1 MPAAMR
7 NDLRSAL
14 LVIDVQA
21 GIARGKGIYAGWPG
35 ILANIVDLIARAR
48 SSHLPVIFVQ
58 HDGEPGHRLAPGSD
72 GWALCPELGVLP
84 SDTVIRKTASDAFF
98 GTGLEAALRARGIGH
113 LIVAGC
119 MTEYCV
125 DTTVR
130 RAVSL
135 GFDVTLAGD
144 AHGTWDSP
152 TLRAEQIIGHHNGLL
167 DQFSAGGAT
176 VKVTPTSPVA
186 FA

>member
-1 MPAAMR
+1 MSHEKK
-7 NDLRSAL
+7 SAL

-21 GIARGKGIYAGWPG
+21 GIARDKGIYAGWPK
-35 ILANIVDLIARAR
+35 ILANIVELIARAR
-48 SSHLPVIFVQ
+48 ANNMAVIFVQ
-58 HDGEPGHRLAPGSD
+58 HDGAPGHRLEPGTG
-72 GWALCPELGVLP
+72 GWALCPELGVRP
-84 SDTVIRKTASDAFF
+84 SDTVIRKTASDSFF
-98 GTGLEAALRARGIGH
+98 GTHLESTLRERGIGH

-144 AHGTWDSP
+144 AHGTWNSP
-152 TLRAEQIIGHHNGLL
+152 TPNAGQIIEHHNGVL
-167 DQFSAGGAT
+167 DQFSAGHSA
-176 VKVTPTSPVA
+176 VKITPTAAVA
-186 FA
+186 FS

>member
-1 MPAAMR
+1 MSIETK
-7 NDLRSAL
+7 SAL
-14 LVIDVQA
+14 LIIDVQV
-21 GIARGKGIYAGWPG
+21 GIAHGKGTYNGWPK

-48 SSHLPVIFVQ
+48 ASIMPVIFIQ
-58 HDGEPGHRLAPGSD
+58 HDGGPGHRLQPGTG

-84 SDTVIRKTASDAFF
+84 SDTVIRKTASDAFYA
-98 GTGLEAALRARGIGH
+98 TILESTLHERGIQH

-130 RAVSL
+130 RAVTL

-144 AHGTWDSP
+144 AHGTWNSS
-152 TLRAEQIIGHHNGLL
+152 TLNAGQIIEHHNGLL
-167 DQFSAGGAT
+167 DEFSAGHAAVT
-176 VKVTPTSPVA
+176 VTPSSAVA
-186 FA
+186 FS